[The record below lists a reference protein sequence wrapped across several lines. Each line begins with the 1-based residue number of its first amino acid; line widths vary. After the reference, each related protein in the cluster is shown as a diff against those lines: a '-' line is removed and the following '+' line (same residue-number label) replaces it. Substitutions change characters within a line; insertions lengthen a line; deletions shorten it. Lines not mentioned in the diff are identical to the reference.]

1 MEIIRIPPDG
11 EGLQTTQSS
20 SLIRLN
26 NMRADPRFA
35 GIDGGGYSV
44 VVIDTG
50 ADLNHPAFGPDSDG
64 NGIADRIVF
73 QYDFSGANDSN
84 ATDTKGHGTNV
95 AGIVGSQNP
104 SYLGMAPGVNLI
116 ILKVFPDNNGFAS
129 SVDIEEAARWV
140 VNNAA
145 TYNVVAVNFSLGSGN
160 FNSTQTTYLH
170 DE

>member
-50 ADLNHPAFGPDSDG
+50 ADLDHPAFGPDSDG

-104 SYLGMAPGVNLI
+104 RHGT
-116 ILKVFPDNNGFAS
+116 
-129 SVDIEEAARWV
+129 RR
-140 VNNAA
+140 
-145 TYNVVAVNFSLGSGN
+145 
-160 FNSTQTTYLH
+160 
-170 DE
+170 